1 MTTKKEKE
9 LKDSFLR
16 RNQLAETGIP
26 AAVRR
31 NKLYA
36 DNVSSQKKNE
46 IVNYW
51 REQLEELAKK
61 YSKEQT
67 RDTFVQDVRNLMHK
81 MNANFKGSFASSGFR
96 FSHAQKSLSVLL
108 KYRWCEG
115 IIERL
120 TICPI
125 DRNVLGKM
133 TTPYKYWS
141 WTKLSD
147 DNYLRVY
154 TELERMAKEKKCSVA
169 QMELE
174 WFEDIHK

>member
-1 MTTKKEKE
+1 MTAKIEKE
-9 LKDSFLR
+9 LKESFLS

-36 DNVSSQKKNE
+36 DNISSQKKNE

-51 REQLEELAKK
+51 RKQLEELSKK

-67 RDTFVQDVRNLMHK
+67 RETFVTDVKNLMEK
-81 MNANFKGSFASSGFR
+81 MNAKFKESFASSGFR

-115 IIERL
+115 EIEGL
-120 TICPI
+120 PICPI

-133 TTPYKYWS
+133 TTPYKFWS
-141 WTKLSD
+141 WTKLSEE
-147 DNYLRVY
+147 NYLRVY
-154 TELERMAKEKKCSVA
+154 TELERMAKESKCSVA
-169 QMELE
+169 QMELK